1 MSLKEIGKLF
11 GMDYAA
17 VSQAVKRFEDK
28 TKRDKRTLM
37 IKEMLIKRLKEV
49 SNVKC

>member
-11 GMDYAA
+11 NMDYTA

-28 TKRDKRTLM
+28 TKRDKETLA
-37 IKEMLIKRLKEV
+37 IKEGFVERLK
-49 SNVKC
+49 KD